1 MARFN
6 SSAIKDHLR
15 DEQVFNSRLILTT
28 GFAIILIIALIAR
41 LVYLQIINQQHY
53 ATLSENNRVSIKPI
67 QPIRGLIY
75 DRNGVLLAENIP
87 SFTLE
92 LVPEHIKD
100 IPALIKKLQS
110 VISITETDIKRFNK
124 KLKRKRRFEGVTL
137 RYRLSDDEVARL
149 SVKQYTLPGVEIRA
163 ELSRHYPLGKL
174 TAHTIGYVS
183 SISERELQ
191 KVDASNYSGTSQI
204 GKIGIE
210 KKYEKILHGKI
221 GLQKVETNASGRIL
235 RVLDRELP
243 VPGQNIYLNIDIRL
257 HAIAEKA
264 FVNNSGSLVAID
276 PNNGSVL
283 ALTSFPTFDP
293 NLFVNGIDTENYAR
307 LKKSPDQPLFNRSIQ
322 GRYPPGSTI
331 KPFVG
336 LAGLEL
342 NTINIADNLNC
353 PGFYMLK
360 NDERRYRDWKKKGH
374 KETDLSKAIIE
385 SCDVYFYD
393 LALNLGI
400 DNMFLYLSQFG
411 FGEKTGL
418 DLHNESS
425 ALLPSREWKQRT
437 RRLPWFPGETLI
449 TGIGQG
455 FMLVT
460 PLQLATATAAL
471 ALNGNRQRPQMIY
484 ALQDPKIEILNLKP
498 PKSLDKINIISQPNW
513 DYVQHAMKG
522 VVHSLHGTARSI
534 NRGLT
539 YKMAGKTGTAQVH
552 GIKQDEEYDEEK
564 VAKKLRDHAL
574 FIAYAPAEKPEIVVA
589 LIVENGGHGGSVA
602 APIARKVIDDYL
614 SRTNNTNTLK
624 AETSK
629 NDS

>member
-1 MARFN
+1 MAQFD
-6 SSAIKDHLR
+6 SLAIKDHLR
-15 DEQVFNSRLILTT
+15 DEQVFGRRLIITT
-28 GFAIILIIALIAR
+28 VFAVLLFSILIAR
-41 LVYLQIINQQHY
+41 LFYLQIIHQEHY

-92 LVPEHIKD
+92 LVPEHIKN
-100 IPALIKKLQS
+100 IPELIKRLQS
-110 VISITETDIKRFNK
+110 IITITDLDIKRFNK
-124 KLKRKRRFEGVTL
+124 KRKRKRRFEGITL
-137 RYRLSDDEVARL
+137 RYRLNEDEVARL

-174 TAHTIGYVS
+174 TAHTVGYVS
-183 SISERELQ
+183 SISERELR
-191 KVDASNYSGTSQI
+191 KVDASNYSGTSRI
-204 GKIGIE
+204 GKSGIE

-243 VPGQNIYLNIDIRL
+243 IPGNNLYLNIDIRL
-257 HAIAEKA
+257 HSIAEQA
-264 FVNNSGSLVAID
+264 FGEHNGVLVAID

-283 ALTSFPTFDP
+283 ALSSFPSFDP
-293 NLFVNGIDTENYAR
+293 NLFVNGIDTENYTR
-307 LKKSPDQPLFNRSIQ
+307 LRTSPDQPLFNRAIQ

-336 LAGLEL
+336 LAGLEQ
-342 NTINIADNLNC
+342 NIIKDSDNLKC
-353 PGFYMLK
+353 SGYYMLK
-360 NDERRYRDWKKKGH
+360 NDERRYRDWKKEGH
-374 KETDLSKAIIE
+374 KETNLRKAIIE

-400 DNMFLYLSQFG
+400 DNISSYLAKFG
-411 FGEKTGL
+411 FGAKTGL
-418 DLHNESS
+418 DLYGESS
-425 ALLPSREWKQRT
+425 ALLPTREWKRKT

-471 ALNGNRQRPQMIY
+471 SLNGKQQRPQMIY
-484 ALQDPKIEILNLKP
+484 AMQDPKIEILNLRP
-498 PKSLDKINIISQPNW
+498 PKALNKIEIIQPRNWNI
-513 DYVQHAMKG
+513 VQQAMKG
-522 VVHSLHGTARSI
+522 VVHSLHGTARGL
-534 NRGLT
+534 NRELK
-539 YKMAGKTGTAQVH
+539 YKMAGKTGTAQVF
-552 GIKQDEEYDEEK
+552 GIKQDEEYDETK
-564 VAKKLRDHAL
+564 VKKKLRDHAL
-574 FIAYAPAEKPEIVVA
+574 FIAYAPFDKPKIAVA
-589 LIVENGGHGGSVA
+589 IIVENGGHGGSVA

-614 SRTNNTNTLK
+614 ARTQNTD
-624 AETSK
+624 SK
-629 NDS
+629 Q

>member
-1 MARFN
+1 MAQLD
-6 SSAIKDHLR
+6 SLAIKDHLR
-15 DEQVFNSRLILTT
+15 DEQVFNSRLIVATAFSAL
-28 GFAIILIIALIAR
+28 FILLVISRLI
-41 LVYLQIINQQHY
+41 YLQIINQQHY
-53 ATLSENNRVSIKPI
+53 TTLSENNRVSIKPI

-87 SFTLE
+87 SFTLT

-100 IPALIKKLQS
+100 IPELIKKLQK
-110 VISITETDIKRFNK
+110 IITITPADIRRFKKR
-124 KLKRKRRFEGVTL
+124 LKRKRRFEGVTL
-137 RYRLSDDEVARL
+137 RYRLNEDEVARL
-149 SVKQYTLPGVEIRA
+149 SVKQFTLPGVEIRA
-163 ELSRHYPLGKL
+163 ELSRHYPLGEL
-174 TAHTIGYVS
+174 TAHALGYVS
-183 SISERELQ
+183 SISEKELQ

-210 KKYEKILHGKI
+210 KKYESLLHGKI

-243 VPGQNIYLNIDIRL
+243 VPGKNLYLNIDIRL
-257 HAIAEKA
+257 HAIAAKA
-264 FVNNSGSLVAID
+264 FEGKTGSLVAID

-283 ALTSFPTFDP
+283 ALTSFPSFDP
-293 NLFVNGIDTENYAR
+293 NLFVNGIDTESYSR

-342 NTINIADNLNC
+342 DIVKSKDDIDCSGYYL
-353 PGFYMLK
+353 LK

-374 KETDLSKAIIE
+374 AETDLTKAIVE

-400 DNMFLYLSQFG
+400 DSMYSYLSQFG
-411 FGEKTGL
+411 FGKKTGI
-418 DLHNESS
+418 DLYGES
-425 ALLPSREWKQRT
+425 AGLLPSREWKKRT

-455 FMLVT
+455 FMLTT
-460 PLQLATATAAL
+460 PLQLASATATL
-471 ALNGNRQRPQMIY
+471 AVNGRHQRPQMIY
-484 ALQDPKIEILNLKP
+484 AVEDPKIKILNLKP
-498 PKSLDKINIISQPNW
+498 PKSLANVQILEQRNW
-513 DYVQHAMKG
+513 DTIHQSMKD

-534 NRGLT
+534 NRNLK
-539 YKMAGKTGTAQVH
+539 YKIAGKTGTAQVQ

-564 VAKKLRDHAL
+564 VPKKLRDHAL
-574 FIAYAPAEKPEIVVA
+574 FIAYAPADTPEIALA

-602 APIARKVIDDYL
+602 APIARKVIDAYL
-614 SRTNNTNTLK
+614 NTGT
-624 AETSK
+624 ER
-629 NDS
+629 

>member
-1 MARFN
+1 MARFD
-6 SSAIKDHLR
+6 SLAIKDHLR
-15 DEQVFNSRLILTT
+15 DEQVFNNRLVMAS
-28 GFAIILIIALIAR
+28 GFAIIFILVLVTR

-92 LVPEHIKD
+92 LIPEHIKD
-100 IPALIKKLQS
+100 MPATLKKLQQ
-110 VISITETDIKRFNK
+110 VITITDNDLKRFHK

-137 RYRLSDDEVARL
+137 RYRLSEDEVARL

-174 TAHTIGYVS
+174 TAHSIGYVS

-191 KVDASNYSGTSQI
+191 KMDASNYSGTSQI

-210 KKYEKILHGKI
+210 KQYESLLHGRI

-243 VPGQNIYLNIDIRL
+243 VPGENLFLNIDIRL
-257 HAIAEKA
+257 HSIAEQA
-264 FVNNSGSLVAID
+264 FSGHNGALVALN
-276 PNNGSVL
+276 PNNGNVL
-283 ALTSFPTFDP
+283 ALTSFPSFDP
-293 NLFVNGIDTENYAR
+293 NLFVNGIDTENYSR
-307 LKKSPDQPLFNRSIQ
+307 LRKSPDQPLFNRAIQ

-331 KPFVG
+331 KPFIG

-342 NTINIADNLNC
+342 DITRQADELNC
-353 PGFYMLK
+353 PGWYMLK
-360 NDERRYRDWKKKGH
+360 NDERRYRDWKKRGH
-374 KETDLSKAIIE
+374 KETDLRKAIVE

-400 DNMFLYLSQFG
+400 DNLSSYLAQFG
-411 FGEKTGL
+411 LGKKTGI
-418 DLHNESS
+418 DLGHESA
-425 ALLPSREWKQRT
+425 ALLPSREWKKRT

-455 FMLVT
+455 FMLTT
-460 PLQLATATAAL
+460 PLQLASATATL
-471 ALNGNRQRPQMIY
+471 ALNGQRQRPQMIY
-484 ALQDPKIEILNLKP
+484 AVQDPKIEILNLKP
-498 PKSLDKINIISQPNW
+498 PKSLSPVPIIKQQNW
-513 DYVQHAMKG
+513 DYIKSAMKD

-534 NRGLT
+534 NRNLT

-552 GIKQDEEYDEEK
+552 GIKQDEEYDESK
-564 VAKKLRDHAL
+564 TRKKLRDHAL
-574 FIAYAPAEKPEIVVA
+574 FIAFAPVEKPEIVVA

-614 SRTNNTNTLK
+614 SRLK
-624 AETSK
+624 K
-629 NDS
+629 PGIK

>member
-1 MARFN
+1 MAQFD
-6 SSAIKDHLR
+6 SLAIKDHLR
-15 DEQVFNSRLILTT
+15 DEQVFSRRLIVTT
-28 GFAIILIIALIAR
+28 VFVIILILLLVSR

-92 LVPEHIKD
+92 LVPEHIKN
-100 IPALIKKLQS
+100 IPALIKELQT
-110 VISITETDIKRFNK
+110 IITITKSDLKRFNK

-137 RYRLSDDEVARL
+137 RYRLSEEEVARL
-149 SVKQYTLPGVEIRA
+149 SVKQFTLPGVEIRA
-163 ELSRHYPLGKL
+163 ALSRHYPLGKL

-210 KKYEKILHGKI
+210 KTYEKILHGRI

-235 RVLDRELP
+235 RVLNRELP
-243 VPGQNIYLNIDIRL
+243 IPGRNIYLNIDIRL
-257 HAIAEKA
+257 HSIAQEA
-264 FVNNSGSLVAID
+264 FGDHSGALVAIE
-276 PNNGSVL
+276 PNNGSIL
-283 ALTSFPTFDP
+283 ALSSFPTFDA

-307 LKKSPDQPLFNRSIQ
+307 LKTSPDQPLFNRAIQ

-342 NTINIADNLNC
+342 DVIKQEEGLKC
-353 PGFYMLK
+353 SGFFMLK
-360 NDERRYRDWKKKGH
+360 NDDRRYRDWKKKGH
-374 KETDLSKAIIE
+374 DETDLRKAIIE

-400 DNMFLYLSQFG
+400 DKISSYLAKFG
-411 FGEKTGL
+411 FGKTTGI
-418 DLHNESS
+418 DIRGESS
-425 ALLPSREWKQRT
+425 GLLPSREWKKRT
-437 RRLPWFPGETLI
+437 RNLPWFPGETLI

-455 FMLVT
+455 FLLTT
-460 PLQLATATAAL
+460 PLQLATTTASL
-471 ALNGNRQRPQMIY
+471 ALNGHRQRPQMIY
-484 ALQDPKIEILNLKP
+484 ATQDPKIEILNIRP
-498 PKSLDKINIISQPNW
+498 PKSLEKIEILQQSNW
-513 DYVQHAMKG
+513 DYVHQAMKG
-522 VVHSLHGTARSI
+522 VVHTLYGTARSI
-534 NRGLT
+534 NRDLK

-552 GIKQDEEYDEEK
+552 GIKQDEEYDEATVK
-564 VAKKLRDHAL
+564 KKLRDHAL
-574 FIAYAPAEKPEIVVA
+574 FIAYAPAEAPKIAIAV
-589 LIVENGGHGGSVA
+589 IVENGGHGGSVA
-602 APIARKVIDDYL
+602 APIARKIIDDYL
-614 SRTNNTNTLK
+614 ERIN
-624 AETSK
+624 K

>member
-1 MARFN
+1 MAQFD
-6 SSAIKDHLR
+6 SLALKDHLR
-15 DEQVFNSRLILTT
+15 DEQVFGSRLIITT
-28 GFAIILIIALIAR
+28 VFVVILILILVSR
-41 LVYLQIINQQHY
+41 LIYLQIINQQHY

-75 DRNGVLLAENIP
+75 DRNGILLAENIP

-92 LVPEHIKD
+92 LVSEHIQN
-100 IPALIKKLQS
+100 IPVLIKKLQS
-110 VISITETDIKRFNK
+110 IISITPSDIKYFNK
-124 KLKRKRRFEGVTL
+124 RLKRKRRFEGVAL
-137 RYRLSDDEVARL
+137 RYKLTEDEVARL
-149 SVKQYTLPGVEIRA
+149 SVKQFTLPGVEIKA

-174 TAHTIGYVS
+174 TAHSIGYVS

-210 KKYEKILHGKI
+210 RKYEKILHGQI

-243 VPGQNIYLNIDIRL
+243 VPGKNIYLNIDIRL
-257 HAIAEKA
+257 HSIAQEA
-264 FVNNSGSLVAID
+264 FADHKGALVAID
-276 PNNGSVL
+276 PNNGNVL
-283 ALTSFPTFDP
+283 ALTSFPSFDS
-293 NLFVNGIDTENYAR
+293 NLFVNGIDTENYTR
-307 LKKSPDQPLFNRSIQ
+307 LKSSPHQPLFNRAIQ

-331 KPFVG
+331 KPFIG

-342 NTINIADNLNC
+342 DIIKDNEKLTC
-353 PGFYMLK
+353 PGYYMLK

-374 KETDLSKAIIE
+374 KETDLHKAIVE

-400 DNMFLYLSQFG
+400 DKISSYLTSFG
-411 FGEKTGL
+411 FGATTGL
-418 DLHNESS
+418 DINGESS
-425 ALLPSREWKQRT
+425 GLLPSREWKRRT
-437 RRLPWFPGETLI
+437 RNLPWFPGETLI

-455 FMLVT
+455 FLLTT
-460 PLQLATATAAL
+460 PLQLASATATL
-471 ALNGNRQRPQMIY
+471 SLDGHRQRPQMIY
-484 ALQDPKIEILNLKP
+484 AIQDPKIEILNERP
-498 PKSLDKINIISQPNW
+498 PKLLTKVDVINPLNW
-513 DYVQHAMKG
+513 KYVQQSMKA
-522 VVHSLHGTARSI
+522 VVHSLYGTARSI
-534 NRGLT
+534 NRGLK

-564 VAKKLRDHAL
+564 VKKILRDHAL
-574 FIAYAPAEKPEIVVA
+574 FIAYAPADAPQIAVA

-602 APIARKVIDDYL
+602 APIARKIIDDYL
-614 SRTNNTNTLK
+614 ARDTD
-624 AETSK
+624 

>member
-1 MARFN
+1 MAQFD
-6 SSAIKDHLR
+6 SLAIKDHLR
-15 DEQVFNSRLILTT
+15 DEQVFGRRLIMTT
-28 GFAIILIIALIAR
+28 VFVVILILLLISR
-41 LVYLQIINQQHY
+41 LVYLQILNQQHY

-92 LVPEHIKD
+92 LVPEHIKS
-100 IPALIKKLQS
+100 IPELIKKLKKIIT
-110 VISITETDIKRFNK
+110 ISKTDIKRFNK

-137 RYRLSDDEVARL
+137 RYRLSEDEVARL
-149 SVKQYTLPGVEIRA
+149 SVKQFTLPGVEIRA

-174 TAHTIGYVS
+174 TAHTVGYVS

-210 KKYEKILHGKI
+210 RSYEKILHGRI

-235 RVLDRELP
+235 RILNRELP
-243 VPGQNIYLNIDIRL
+243 VPGKNIYLNTDIRL
-257 HAIAEKA
+257 HSIAHEA
-264 FVNNSGSLVAID
+264 FGEHNGALVAID

-283 ALTSFPTFDP
+283 ALTSFPSFDA
-293 NLFVNGIDTENYAR
+293 NLFVNGIDTENYTR
-307 LKKSPDQPLFNRSIQ
+307 LKTSPNQPLFNRAIQ

-331 KPFVG
+331 KPFIG
-336 LAGLEL
+336 LAGLEHDIVKD
-342 NTINIADNLNC
+342 NENLNC

-374 KETDLSKAIIE
+374 EKTDLRKAIIE

-400 DNMFLYLSQFG
+400 DKLSSYLASFG
-411 FGEKTGL
+411 FGSTTGL
-418 DLHNESS
+418 DINGESS
-425 ALLPSREWKQRT
+425 GLLPSREWKRRT
-437 RRLPWFPGETLI
+437 RNLPWFPGETLI

-455 FMLVT
+455 FLLTT
-460 PLQLATATAAL
+460 PLQLASTTATL
-471 ALNGNRQRPQMIY
+471 ALNGHRQRPQMIY
-484 ALQDPKIEILNLKP
+484 ALQDQKIEILNIRP
-498 PKSLDKINIISQPNW
+498 PKSLEKVEIIEQSHW
-513 DYVQHAMKG
+513 DYIHQAMKG
-522 VVHSLHGTARSI
+522 VIHTLYGTARSI
-534 NRGLT
+534 NRNLK

-552 GIKQDEEYDEEK
+552 GIKQDEEYDEEL
-564 VAKKLRDHAL
+564 VKKHLRDHAL
-574 FIAYAPAEKPEIVVA
+574 FIAYAPAEAPKIAIAV
-589 LIVENGGHGGSVA
+589 IVENGGHGGSVA
-602 APIARKVIDDYL
+602 APIARKIIDDYL
-614 SRTNNTNTLK
+614 ARIN
-624 AETSK
+624 K

>member
-1 MARFN
+1 MAQFD
-6 SSAIKDHLR
+6 SLAIKDHLR
-15 DEQVFNSRLILTT
+15 DEQVFNSRLIVATVFSVL
-28 GFAIILIIALIAR
+28 FILLLVSRLI
-41 LVYLQIINQQHY
+41 YLQIINQQHY
-53 ATLSENNRVSIKPI
+53 TTLSENNRVSIKPI

-87 SFTLE
+87 SFTLT

-100 IPALIKKLQS
+100 IPGLIKKLQK
-110 VISITETDIKRFNK
+110 IITITPADIKRFEK
-124 KLKRKRRFEGVTL
+124 RLKRKRRFEGVTL
-137 RYRLSDDEVARL
+137 RYRLNENEVARL
-149 SVKQYTLPGVEIRA
+149 SVKQFTLPGVEIRA

-174 TAHTIGYVS
+174 TAHALGYVS

-210 KKYEKILHGKI
+210 KKYESLLHGKI

-235 RVLDRELP
+235 RILDRELP
-243 VPGQNIYLNIDIRL
+243 IPGKNLYLNIDIRL
-257 HAIAEKA
+257 HAIAAKA
-264 FVNNSGSLVAID
+264 FEGHSGSLVAID

-283 ALTSFPTFDP
+283 ALTSFPSFDP
-293 NLFVNGIDTENYAR
+293 NLFVNGIDTESYSR

-331 KPFVG
+331 KPFIG

-342 NTINIADNLNC
+342 DIVKAKDDIDCSGHYL
-353 PGFYMLK
+353 LK

-374 KETDLSKAIIE
+374 KETDLTKAIVE

-400 DNMFLYLSQFG
+400 DKMYSYLSLFG
-411 FGEKTGL
+411 FGKKTGI
-418 DLHNESS
+418 DLHGES
-425 ALLPSREWKQRT
+425 AGLLPSREWKRRT

-455 FMLVT
+455 FMLTT
-460 PLQLATATAAL
+460 PLQLASTTATL
-471 ALNGNRQRPQMIY
+471 ALNGRHQRPQMIY
-484 ALQDPKIEILNLKP
+484 AVEDPKIKILNLKP
-498 PKSLDKINIISQPNW
+498 PKSLASVQVLEQRNW
-513 DYVQHAMKG
+513 DTIHQSMKD

-534 NRGLT
+534 NRNLK
-539 YKMAGKTGTAQVH
+539 YKIAGKTGTAQVH

-564 VAKKLRDHAL
+564 VPKKLRDHAL
-574 FIAYAPAEKPEIVVA
+574 FIAYAPADTPEIALA

-602 APIARKVIDDYL
+602 APIARKVIDAYL
-614 SRTNNTNTLK
+614 TRVK
-624 AETSK
+624 K
-629 NDS
+629 DDS

>member
-1 MARFN
+1 MAQFD
-6 SSAIKDHLR
+6 SLAIKDHLR
-15 DEQVFNSRLILTT
+15 DEQVFNSRLIVATVFSVL
-28 GFAIILIIALIAR
+28 FILLLVSRLI
-41 LVYLQIINQQHY
+41 YLQIINQQHY
-53 ATLSENNRVSIKPI
+53 TTLSENNRVSIKPI

-87 SFTLE
+87 SFTLT

-100 IPALIKKLQS
+100 IPGLIKKLQK
-110 VISITETDIKRFNK
+110 IITITPADIKRFEK
-124 KLKRKRRFEGVTL
+124 RLKRKRRFEGVTL
-137 RYRLSDDEVARL
+137 RYRLNENEVARL
-149 SVKQYTLPGVEIRA
+149 SVKQFTLPGVEIRA

-174 TAHTIGYVS
+174 TAHALGYVS

-210 KKYEKILHGKI
+210 KKYESLLHGKI

-235 RVLDRELP
+235 RILDRELP
-243 VPGQNIYLNIDIRL
+243 IPGKNLYLNIDIRL
-257 HAIAEKA
+257 HAIAAKA
-264 FVNNSGSLVAID
+264 FEDHSGSLVAID

-283 ALTSFPTFDP
+283 ALTSFPSFDP
-293 NLFVNGIDTENYAR
+293 NLFVNGIDTESYSR

-331 KPFVG
+331 KPFIG

-342 NTINIADNLNC
+342 DIVKAKDDIDCSGHYL
-353 PGFYMLK
+353 LK

-374 KETDLSKAIIE
+374 KETDLTKAIVE

-400 DNMFLYLSQFG
+400 DKMYSYLSLFG
-411 FGEKTGL
+411 FGKKTGI
-418 DLHNESS
+418 DLHGES
-425 ALLPSREWKQRT
+425 AGLLPSREWKRRT

-455 FMLVT
+455 FMLTT
-460 PLQLATATAAL
+460 PLQLASTTATL
-471 ALNGNRQRPQMIY
+471 ALNGRHQRPQMIY
-484 ALQDPKIEILNLKP
+484 AVEDPKIKILNLKP
-498 PKSLDKINIISQPNW
+498 PKSLASVQVLEQRNW
-513 DYVQHAMKG
+513 DTIHQSMKD

-534 NRGLT
+534 NRNLK
-539 YKMAGKTGTAQVH
+539 YKIAGKTGTAQVH

-564 VAKKLRDHAL
+564 VPKKLRDHAL
-574 FIAYAPAEKPEIVVA
+574 FIAYAPADTPEIALA

-602 APIARKVIDDYL
+602 APIARKVIDAYL
-614 SRTNNTNTLK
+614 TRVK
-624 AETSK
+624 K
-629 NDS
+629 DDS

>member
-1 MARFN
+1 MAQFD
-6 SSAIKDHLR
+6 SLALKDHLR
-15 DEQVFNSRLILTT
+15 DEQVFGSRLIITSVFT
-28 GFAIILIIALIAR
+28 VILILILVSR

-75 DRNGVLLAENIP
+75 DRNGILLAENIP

-92 LVPEHIKD
+92 LVPEHIKN
-100 IPALIKKLQS
+100 IPVLIKKLQS
-110 VISITETDIKRFNK
+110 IISITPSDIKYFNK
-124 KLKRKRRFEGVTL
+124 RLKRKRRFEGVAL
-137 RYRLSDDEVARL
+137 RYKLTEDEVARL
-149 SVKQYTLPGVEIRA
+149 SVKQFTLPGVEIKA

-174 TAHTIGYVS
+174 TAHSIGYVS

-210 KKYEKILHGKI
+210 RKYEKILHGKI

-243 VPGQNIYLNIDIRL
+243 VPGKNIYLNIDIRL
-257 HAIAEKA
+257 HSIAQEA
-264 FVNNSGSLVAID
+264 FADHKGALVAID
-276 PNNGSVL
+276 PNNGNVL
-283 ALTSFPTFDP
+283 ALTSFPSFDS
-293 NLFVNGIDTENYAR
+293 NLFVNGIDTENYTR
-307 LKKSPDQPLFNRSIQ
+307 LKSSPHQPLFNRAIQ

-331 KPFVG
+331 KPFIG

-342 NTINIADNLNC
+342 DTIKDNESLTC
-353 PGFYMLK
+353 PGYYMLK

-374 KETDLSKAIIE
+374 KETDLHKAIVE

-400 DNMFLYLSQFG
+400 DKISSYLTSFG
-411 FGEKTGL
+411 FGATTGL
-418 DLHNESS
+418 DINGESS
-425 ALLPSREWKQRT
+425 GLLPSREWKRRT
-437 RRLPWFPGETLI
+437 RNLPWFPGETLI

-455 FMLVT
+455 FLLTT
-460 PLQLATATAAL
+460 PLQLASATATL
-471 ALNGNRQRPQMIY
+471 SLDGHRQRPQMIY
-484 ALQDPKIEILNLKP
+484 AIQDPKIEILNERP
-498 PKSLDKINIISQPNW
+498 PKLLTKVDVINPLNW
-513 DYVQHAMKG
+513 KYVQQSMKA
-522 VVHSLHGTARSI
+522 VVHSLYGTARSI
-534 NRGLT
+534 NRDLK

-564 VAKKLRDHAL
+564 VKKILRDHAL
-574 FIAYAPAEKPEIVVA
+574 FIAYAPVDAPKIAVA

-602 APIARKVIDDYL
+602 APIARKIIDDYL
-614 SRTNNTNTLK
+614 ARDTD
-624 AETSK
+624 